1 MLVTISGLP
10 GSGTTTAGRLLADAL
25 GWEFQSSGELFR
37 SMADARG
44 VSLAEFG
51 ALAENDERID
61 RELDDRAV
69 TLMRG
74 AAGLVMEGRLAGW
87 MAFRNAF
94 GEARVWLESDA
105 ATRARRVADR
115 DGGSASEQQATMAV
129 RETSE
134 AARYLDYYNIDIGSR
149 EPYTLLINSG
159 ALAPDVIVARIRGA
173 L

>member
-37 SMADARG
+37 SMAGARG

-51 ALAENDERID
+51 ALAESDERID
-61 RELDDRAV
+61 RELDERAV
-69 TLMRG
+69 ALMRE
-74 AAGLVMEGRLAGW
+74 ARGLVMEGRLAGW

-94 GEARVWLESDA
+94 GKARVWLESDA
-105 ATRARRVADR
+105 VTRARRVADR
-115 DGGSASEQQATMAV
+115 DGGSASQQQAAMTA

-134 AARYLDYYNIDIGSR
+134 AARYRDYYDIDIGSR
-149 EPYTLLINSG
+149 EPYTLIIDSG
-159 ALAPDVIVARIRGA
+159 ALAPKAIVARIRGA

>member
-10 GSGTTTAGRLLADAL
+10 GSGTTTAGRLLADAR

-51 ALAENDERID
+51 ALAEGDERID
-61 RELDDRAV
+61 RELDERAV
-69 TLMRG
+69 TLMRDT
-74 AAGLVMEGRLAGW
+74 AGLVMEGRLAGW

-115 DGGSASEQQATMAV
+115 DGGSASQQQAAMTA

-134 AARYLDYYNIDIGSR
+134 AARYRDYYDIDIGSR
-149 EPYTLLINSG
+149 EPYTLIIDSG
-159 ALAPDVIVARIRGA
+159 ALAPKAIVARIRGA

>member
-37 SMADARG
+37 NMAGARG

-51 ALAENDERID
+51 ALAESDERID
-61 RELDDRAV
+61 RELDERAV
-69 TLMRG
+69 ALMREAG
-74 AAGLVMEGRLAGW
+74 GLVMEGRLAGW

-94 GEARVWLESDA
+94 GEARVWLESDV

-115 DGGSASEQQATMAV
+115 DGGSAAEQQAVMAA
-129 RETSE
+129 REASE
-134 AARYLDYYNIDIGSR
+134 AQRYRDYYNIEISSR
-149 EPYTLLINSG
+149 EPYSLVIDSA
-159 ALAPDVIVARIRGA
+159 ALAPEAIVARIREA

>member
-51 ALAENDERID
+51 ALAESDERID
-61 RELDDRAV
+61 RELDERAV
-69 TLMRG
+69 ALMHESG
-74 AAGLVMEGRLAGW
+74 GLVMEGRLAGW

-105 ATRARRVADR
+105 VTRARRVADR
-115 DGGSASEQQATMAV
+115 DGGSASQQQAAMTA

-134 AARYLDYYNIDIGSR
+134 AARYRDYYDIDIGSR
-149 EPYTLLINSG
+149 EPYTLITDSG
-159 ALAPDVIVARIRGA
+159 ALAPKAIVARIRGA

>member
-1 MLVTISGLP
+1 MLVTLSGLP

-44 VSLAEFG
+44 VTLAEFG
-51 ALAENDERID
+51 ALAEGDERID
-61 RELDDRAV
+61 RELDARAV

-74 AAGLVMEGRLAGW
+74 ASGLVMEGRLAGW
-87 MAFRNAF
+87 MAFRNGL

-115 DGGSASEQQATMAV
+115 DGGSASEQQAAMAV
-129 RETSE
+129 REASE
-134 AARYLDYYNIDIGSR
+134 SGRYRDYYDIDIASR
-149 EPYTLLINSG
+149 EPYTLDIDSG
-159 ALAPDVIVARIRGA
+159 ALAPKAIVARIRGA

>member
-10 GSGTTTAGRLLADAL
+10 GSGTTTAGRLLADTL

-51 ALAENDERID
+51 ALAEGDERID
-61 RELDDRAV
+61 RELDERAV
-69 TLMRG
+69 TLMRD
-74 AAGLVMEGRLAGW
+74 AAELVMEGRLAGW

-105 ATRARRVADR
+105 ETRARRVADR
-115 DGGSASEQQATMAV
+115 DGGSASEQQAAMAV

-134 AARYLDYYNIDIGSR
+134 AARYRNYYDIDIGSR
-149 EPYTLLINSG
+149 EPYTLLIDSG
-159 ALAPDVIVARIRGA
+159 ALTPDAIVARMRGV